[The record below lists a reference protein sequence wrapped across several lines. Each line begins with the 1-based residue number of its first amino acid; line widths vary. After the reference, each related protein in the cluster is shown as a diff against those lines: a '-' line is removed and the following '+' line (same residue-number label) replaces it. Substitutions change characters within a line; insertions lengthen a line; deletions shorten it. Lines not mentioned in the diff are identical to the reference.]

1 MKRKSIY
8 AVIIAIAA
16 VFIENQA
23 FSQELLSSEMLE
35 VCDSLAMV
43 PPVIRKIS
51 QSDLAKYSVKT
62 LDYGMTLGIEKTPCG
77 RIWNCFIGGGD
88 NADAYLLIN
97 WSDNGGKKWTDVKFV
112 VDPHDNSLPF
122 KRRTIV
128 GQLWTDPDG
137 RLWLFMDQA
146 MTYFDGRSA
155 NWCAVCENPDA
166 DEPVWSEPRYIGF
179 GCTLNKPTVMS
190 TGEWV
195 LPVSLWVRSRINV
208 AKEAGWEQS
217 PFTEAHHELDS
228 LRGAHCFVSEDKGHT
243 WEDRSF
249 VCFPSPS
256 FDEHI
261 FIELEDGR
269 WWMTARTGE
278 GICQS
283 FSSDRGR
290 TWTAPEHY
298 SAHVNSRHF
307 ITRLQSGDLLIVRHG
322 MPDKKLKGRSHLRAF
337 ISDDD
342 GKTWKGCLLLDER
355 SGISYPTGFQDKD
368 GYIYISYDYERTK
381 CGELYMAKFR
391 EEDILAQQ
399 LVSPKGFLGKLIYR
413 PGRVKFSAANRKTN

>member
-1 MKRKSIY
+1 MIRRY
-8 AVIIAIAA
+8 LFAAALVLMAVLIDNNA
-16 VFIENQA
+16 VA
-23 FSQELLSSEMLE
+23 QELVTDRMLSL
-35 VCDSLAMV
+35 CDSLAMAR
-43 PPVIRKIS
+43 PVIRKMTDAEKS
-51 QSDLAKYSVKT
+51 KYSVKK
-62 LDYGMTLGIEKTPCG
+62 LDYGMTIGIERTPGG

-88 NADAYLLIN
+88 NADAYLLLN
-97 WSDNGGKKWTDVKFV
+97 WSDNGGKKWTDVKYI
-112 VDPHDNSLPF
+112 VDPHYGSLPF

-146 MTYFDGRSA
+146 MTYFDGRA
-155 NWCAVCENPDA
+155 GNWCSVCENPDA

-208 AKEAGWEQS
+208 AKEAGWERS
-217 PFTEAHHELDS
+217 PFSEAHHELDS
-228 LRGAHCFVSEDKGHT
+228 LRGAHCFVSVDKGET
-243 WEDRSF
+243 WEDRGF
-249 VCFPSPS
+249 VLFPSPS

-269 WWMTARTGE
+269 WWMTARTGI

-290 TWTAPEHY
+290 NWTEPELY
-298 SAHVNSRHF
+298 SKHVNSRHF
-307 ITRLQSGDLLIVRHG
+307 ITRLSSGDLLLVRHG
-322 MPDKKLKGRSHLRAF
+322 MPDKKLKSRSHLRAF
-337 ISDDD
+337 ISDDE
-342 GKTWKGCLLLDER
+342 GKTWKGNLLLDER
-355 SGISYPTGFQDKD
+355 SGVSYPTGFEDEN

-381 CGELYMAKFR
+381 CGELYMAKFK
-391 EEDILAQQ
+391 EEDILARQI
-399 LVSPKGFLGKLIYR
+399 VSPKGFLKKLIYR
-413 PGRVKFSAANRKTN
+413 PGRVKYSAVNMKNH